1 MPSMSD
7 GNQSTRGDEVN
18 FKLLKKFMSIVF
30 VKLSSQFSSINNP
43 RFRFKSLRPIQ
54 TTITKTVI
62 RNSRDLLRVCGTCER
77 CLQRNDCGVCMYGK
91 VKMFSKTSIDCTRLS

>member
-43 RFRFKSLRPIQ
+43 ISQIQ
-54 TTITKTVI
+54 VQESTTNTKTVI
-62 RNSRDLLRVCGTCER
+62 RNSRDLLRVCGTCES
-77 CLQRNDCGVCMYGK
+77 CLQRNDCGVCIYGK